1 VRTSRAVSSVAFEVN
16 RLGPTVRLQPIGVIR
31 CEVSRPMEHGWGQV
45 VSELHF
51 APGVAPGLQG
61 VEGFSHLAVL
71 FFMHRARFAG
81 SDLVRRPRRRPDMP
95 EMGIFAQRAS
105 CRPNPI
111 GLTVVRLLGREG
123 STLRVRGLDAIDGTP
138 ILDVKPHFRAFD
150 RPARIREPQWVM
162 RLMSSY
168 F

>member
-1 VRTSRAVSSVAFEVN
+1 VRASRSVDPVEPEVLG
-16 RLGPTVRLQPIGVIR
+16 LGPTLRLQPIGVVR
-31 CEVSRPMEHGWGQV
+31 CGVSASMQHGWGQV

-51 APGVAPGLQG
+51 AARVVPGLQG
-61 VEGFSHLAVL
+61 VEEFSHLAVL
-71 FFMHRARFAG
+71 FFMHRARFAS

-95 EMGIFAQRAS
+95 EVGIFAQRAS

-111 GLTVVRLLGREG
+111 GLTVVRLLGRQG
-123 STLRVRGLDAIDGTP
+123 ATLRVRGLDAIDGTP

-150 RPARIREPQWVM
+150 RPAGIREPPWVS